1 MKTYIYR
8 TLFIGVLVSSYLT
21 HSQIRPNNNRGEYL
35 RLDEVKD
42 LKKRSTGET
51 EFEDFSFN
59 WNNGF
64 HTALNNLA
72 LLEKVQVANL
82 MSWHRKQ
89 FNLMKAEIEKQ
100 LNTSFNN
107 YNQAKKA
114 FFSSIER
121 ENITKNTPV
130 ILSKYERLY
139 NSGKRKNRRYLRQL
153 KFLKLR
159 KIELREGNINNSQF
173 SYIEVNGISLKEITL
188 LSTLLKLESNIENAF
203 ENQISRNY
211 EYRHTIEKLD
221 YLGSSFERKMFRLK
235 HEYYNGF
242 SEWDKLG
249 LMQFLLNY
257 EHYKDIINCMV
268 CILPDAL
275 LKFRNSDM
283 ATQPVIEE
291 YAKSSS
297 GYNVSLF
304 DPRYPRIHRFK
315 YQNNLCGGRI
325 DLMAWEADKKAA
337 LDALVDDV
345 STADFN
351 FRNFV
356 EELDLD
362 INDYKSDYKNHTLSH
377 GELTMIHQK
386 LDFIYSKINTV
397 SKESINQLSLT
408 DQQIVIQDILFVTMF
423 PGIKYLH
430 WSNQNLISDFSN
442 DIERGEVY
450 ILNKYLELFQNTPIS
465 FSKLWD
471 NYDNIKGTHLLNEN
485 KEDFSNYCAINL
497 SHALLN
503 TGIILNNFKGVKCW
517 GCKNIK
523 NNKKHAIRAQELANW
538 LKNDSSNINGI
549 EEPVFLTGNNFE
561 NFIDGKKGII
571 FFKDYWQRDSDIG
584 TNRSGDHID
593 LWDGNELAGSTWFW
607 TRFRLNLPWVAER
620 FGSSDLSRS
629 SEVIFWEIKY

>member
-8 TLFIGVLVSSYLT
+8 TLFTGVLVSSYLT

-153 KFLKLR
+153 KFLQLR

-297 GYNVSLF
+297 RYNVSLF
-304 DPRYPRIHRFK
+304 DPRYPQIHRFK
-315 YQNNLCGGRI
+315 YQNNMCGGRI

-345 STADFN
+345 STRGLVIESLITELKITDNSQKNWLYSSSNSTEVSNLIDFLQKNRVHGVVAVEAVN
-351 FRNFV
+351 FAKKVVGAKESNNYTNLFNSTLFTQNPYNVWKTLTQVEKKLIKQNWSEAYHIFKNRKVAEDTTRQKFNRNG
-356 EELDLD
+356 L
-362 INDYKSDYKNHTLSH
+362 NDKSDAFRHAYYNA
-377 GELTMIHQK
+377 INAK
-386 LDFIYSKINTV
+386 LVGVDIAKLFSDAHESETPIRFI
-397 SKESINQLSLT
+397 KEKRMDLFNNNIGQQSLLLNSNLSLT
-408 DQQIVIQDILFVTMF
+408 QLAD
-423 PGIKYLH
+423 
-430 WSNQNLISDFSN
+430 LI
-442 DIERGEVY
+442 Y
-450 ILNKYLELFQNTPIS
+450 QK
-465 FSKLWD
+465 
-471 NYDNIKGTHLLNEN
+471 LLNGDLRYL
-485 KEDFSNYCAINL
+485 KPINYKDPNFGYTHGIT
-497 SHALLN
+497 LN
-503 TGIILNNFKGVKCW
+503 TL
-517 GCKNIK
+517 
-523 NNKKHAIRAQELANW
+523 
-538 LKNDSSNINGI
+538 LK
-549 EEPVFLTGNNFE
+549 P
-561 NFIDGKKGII
+561 
-571 FFKDYWQRDSDIG
+571 
-584 TNRSGDHID
+584 TNQ
-593 LWDGNELAGSTWFW
+593 
-607 TRFRLNLPWVAER
+607 
-620 FGSSDLSRS
+620 
-629 SEVIFWEIKY
+629 

>member
-1 MKTYIYR
+1 MKTYIYI

-42 LKKRSTGET
+42 LKKRSTRET

-72 LLEKVQVANL
+72 LLEKAQVAKLNA
-82 MSWHRKQ
+82 WYRKQ
-89 FNLMKAEIEKQ
+89 FNLIKDEIEKQ

-114 FFSSIER
+114 FFSGIER

-153 KFLKLR
+153 KFLQLR

-257 EHYKDIINCMV
+257 
-268 CILPDAL
+268 
-275 LKFRNSDM
+275 
-283 ATQPVIEE
+283 
-291 YAKSSS
+291 
-297 GYNVSLF
+297 
-304 DPRYPRIHRFK
+304 
-315 YQNNLCGGRI
+315 
-325 DLMAWEADKKAA
+325 
-337 LDALVDDV
+337 
-345 STADFN
+345 
-351 FRNFV
+351 
-356 EELDLD
+356 
-362 INDYKSDYKNHTLSH
+362 
-377 GELTMIHQK
+377 
-386 LDFIYSKINTV
+386 
-397 SKESINQLSLT
+397 
-408 DQQIVIQDILFVTMF
+408 
-423 PGIKYLH
+423 
-430 WSNQNLISDFSN
+430 
-442 DIERGEVY
+442 
-450 ILNKYLELFQNTPIS
+450 
-465 FSKLWD
+465 
-471 NYDNIKGTHLLNEN
+471 
-485 KEDFSNYCAINL
+485 
-497 SHALLN
+497 
-503 TGIILNNFKGVKCW
+503 
-517 GCKNIK
+517 
-523 NNKKHAIRAQELANW
+523 
-538 LKNDSSNINGI
+538 
-549 EEPVFLTGNNFE
+549 
-561 NFIDGKKGII
+561 
-571 FFKDYWQRDSDIG
+571 
-584 TNRSGDHID
+584 
-593 LWDGNELAGSTWFW
+593 
-607 TRFRLNLPWVAER
+607 
-620 FGSSDLSRS
+620 
-629 SEVIFWEIKY
+629 